1 MAFDR
6 APRPAPRMKNA
17 APPICVGWRAFVNW
31 PQPAGTAPKPVP
43 LLDETGRALANDLA
57 DGQEVEILA
66 WRPRSREGTS
76 YRVRRI
82 SDNGEWWI
90 ASSFLRRGAVAVA
103 PAAVG

>member
-1 MAFDR
+1 MKAKSAV
-6 APRPAPRMKNA
+6 APL
-17 APPICVGWRAFVNW
+17 CVGWRAFVHW
-31 PQPAGTAPKPVP
+31 PQPPGAPPKPVP
-43 LLDETGRALANDLA
+43 LLDDTGRALASDLA

-90 ASSFLRRGAVAVA
+90 AASFLRR
-103 PAAVG
+103 AAVSPPPPPAG